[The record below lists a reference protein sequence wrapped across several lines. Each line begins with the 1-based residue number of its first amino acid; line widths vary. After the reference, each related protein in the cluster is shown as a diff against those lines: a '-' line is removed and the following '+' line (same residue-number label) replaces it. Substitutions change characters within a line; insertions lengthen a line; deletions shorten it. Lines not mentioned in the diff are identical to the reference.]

1 MCVLHV
7 ESIQEDMINC
17 WIGCQTKLEPKCS
30 LTIRHNSSTAQPKNM
45 ILLQFKSR
53 QGGQPWRREGSSGF
67 HLAFIVV
74 TSCRRIVVDYR
85 RYRLSHFRRVELNC

>member
-1 MCVLHV
+1 MWILHV

-17 WIGCQTKLEPKCS
+17 WIGCQTKLSRKCS

-53 QGGQPWRREGSSGF
+53 QSLYCRAGNLGGEKDHPGFILLSS
-67 HLAFIVV
+67 
-74 TSCRRIVVDYR
+74 
-85 RYRLSHFRRVELNC
+85 